1 MMDLIKVTPDI
12 AVGTSLIYLI
22 RIDAEPYVYMT
33 NAEEAKETMSLLAL
47 ELAKEDTNLTKG
59 IHVLREDLPEKD
71 MIVLRKRCIGTLY
84 NSIEK
89 AHVLDIWTVSNAIR
103 TKVSL
108 PIPIPP
114 IPPVKKPNVPYC
126 YAN

>member
-1 MMDLIKVTPDI
+1 MIKVTPDI
-12 AVGTSLIYLI
+12 AVGTNLIYLI
-22 RIDAEPYVYMT
+22 RIDTEPYVYMT

-47 ELAKEDTNLTKG
+47 ELAKEETNTTKG
-59 IHVLREDLPEKD
+59 IHILREDFPEKD
-71 MIVLRKRCIGTLY
+71 IIVLRKRTIGTLY

-89 AHVLDIWTVSNAIR
+89 CHVLDIWTVSNALR

-114 IPPVKKPNVPYC
+114 TPPQKKPNMMYC
-126 YAN
+126 YSS